1 MALRHKSQNYQTNLG
16 NSFELRWLRF
26 EEEGQGRRLTRADFA
41 KRLGVSRS
49 YLYAIEHRR
58 NEVGA
63 EALLGISLGFG
74 KSLEWLFRGEE

>member
-1 MALRHKSQNYQTNLG
+1 M
-16 NSFELRWLRF
+16 RF

-41 KRLGVSRS
+41 KRIGVSRS

-74 KSLEWLFRGEE
+74 KSLEWLFRGEEWFGLGQDTGPALLIKGEATVNE

>member
-1 MALRHKSQNYQTNLG
+1 
-16 NSFELRWLRF
+16 LRF

-41 KRLGVSRS
+41 KRIGVSRS

-63 EALLGISLGFG
+63 EALLGISLA
-74 KSLEWLFRGEE
+74 